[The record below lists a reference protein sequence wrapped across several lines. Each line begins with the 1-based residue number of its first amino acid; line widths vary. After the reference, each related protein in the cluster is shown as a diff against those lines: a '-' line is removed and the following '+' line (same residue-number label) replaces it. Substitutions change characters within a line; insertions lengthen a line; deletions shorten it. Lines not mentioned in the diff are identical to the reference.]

1 MGRASEVEK
10 GRGSQPVGAGQADLV
25 VREDLNS
32 GGSALWRNRRC
43 WVCPDGLLRL
53 RPGVNNVVA
62 AGGVVP
68 DAAVADVV
76 AVAVEGAG
84 SHPFEEEP
92 LLIPVHGR
100 GLPVLVVL
108 RRVPGASRDG
118 R

>member
-10 GRGSQPVGAGQADLV
+10 GPVSQPVGAGQADLV

-32 GGSALWRNRRC
+32 GGSALRRNRRC

-76 AVAVEGAG
+76 AVVVEGAG
-84 SHPFEEEP
+84 SHPF
-92 LLIPVHGR
+92 
-100 GLPVLVVL
+100 
-108 RRVPGASRDG
+108 
-118 R
+118 